1 MNRYFVQMGIRMA
14 CFLGA
19 IFLADGWLR
28 WVLIVGAVVLP
39 YSAVLFANAGRDRV
53 TYDMSPVTPQALA
66 ALPPVSA
73 PGAGERVTGDDDPG
87 PAAGG
92 GRVIDH
98 VDDGGDHGD
107 DHGAENDHGAE
118 RHENDHDGGR

>member
-1 MNRYFVQMGIRMA
+1 MNRYFLQMGIRMA

-53 TYDMSPVTPQALA
+53 TYDTSPVTPQAPA
-66 ALPPVSA
+66 ALLS
-73 PGAGERVTGDDDPG
+73 GSAGERESEHAAADDAD
-87 PAAGG
+87 PAAPGG
-92 GRVIDH
+92 GRVIEH
-98 VDDGGDHGD
+98 VDDGSDVDAGDNDGD
-107 DHGAENDHGAE
+107 ARPGE
-118 RHENDHDGGR
+118 GR

>member
-1 MNRYFVQMGIRMA
+1 MNRYFWQMGIRMA

-28 WVLIVGAVVLP
+28 WVLLVGAVVLP

-53 TYDMSPVTPQALA
+53 SYDMSPVTPQARA
-66 ALPPVSA
+66 ALPPASA
-73 PGAGERVTGDDDPG
+73 PGAGAPGPGERVPVDDDAG
-87 PAAGG
+87 AAAGG

-98 VDDGGDHGD
+98 VDDGEAH
-107 DHGAENDHGAE
+107 
-118 RHENDHDGGR
+118 RPENDHDGGR

>member
-28 WVLIVGAVVLP
+28 WVLIAGAVVLP

-53 TYDMSPVTPQALA
+53 TFDTSPVTPQAPA
-66 ALPPVSA
+66 ALTPGPVPS
-73 PGAGERVTGDDDPG
+73 PGPEHTTAGDDHPT
-87 PAAGG
+87 

-98 VDDGGDHGD
+98 VDEGADIGADDGHVRTDGDTRDDGD
-107 DHGAENDHGAE
+107 RPGEN
-118 RHENDHDGGR
+118 R